1 MDLVITSAAPQAAA
15 SLPGDAAAPG
25 APPSSQFVDLLA
37 ALIAGQTAAAGC
49 EYRPQGGA
57 EVACDGKVPQGD
69 PRLGEF
75 FDFET
80 GLPKT
85 AGPRGWTAENEAPL
99 DADGA
104 AGEDEDEADVT
115 AAVVTAVP
123 VAAPMTQVD
132 VEAIEIAAA
141 APNAV
146 GSTDA
151 AAAKGAA
158 GAPAPVPASA
168 GPAAPATSF
177 TNLFADAQIG
187 AESLETAPAVT
198 TAPIETPAAS
208 GEETNAAHAT
218 AARALARTLA
228 QFAPDANATTQP
240 QAQTAAASGQPSAPA
255 SVPESNAAVSSDA
268 AAQAAAASSS
278 PARRP
283 ETIESREFAPSL
295 PDATDPG
302 IALRGV
308 TPAAGP
314 QSVGDRPAA
323 SAPRLETVEISNPP
337 DADADVATQIVRSI
351 KTSLKDGIGEARVRL
366 RPDYLGEVRIELK
379 VEGDR
384 VSAVLQVERADVRQ
398 QVEQGSQSLRSTLA
412 AQGLHLE
419 ELTVREDGGSRQDRR
434 EGERREGS
442 RRQARRPS
450 TGEVFEL
457 PE

>member
-1 MDLVITSAAPQAAA
+1 MDLVVTSAAPQAAA

-25 APPSSQFVDLLA
+25 APPSSPFVDLLA

-57 EVACDGKVPQGD
+57 EVACDGKVPEGD
-69 PRLGEF
+69 PRLGAF
-75 FDFET
+75 FDVET
-80 GLPKT
+80 GLPKN
-85 AGPRGWTAENEAPL
+85 AGPRGWTGESEVPP
-99 DADGA
+99 ADGA
-104 AGEDEDEADVT
+104 VNEDEGDADVS
-115 AAVVTAVP
+115 AAVVAAVP
-123 VAAPMTQVD
+123 VTAPMTQAD

-141 APNAV
+141 APNAA

-151 AAAKGAA
+151 AAPRSAA
-158 GAPAPVPASA
+158 GAPAPDPASA
-168 GPAAPATSF
+168 GLAAPAKSF
-177 TNLFADAQIG
+177 TNLSADAQIG
-187 AESLETAPAVT
+187 AESLETGAAVT
-198 TAPIETPAAS
+198 TAPVETPAAS
-208 GEETNAAHAT
+208 GEETNAAHAP

-228 QFAPDANATTQP
+228 QFAPDANLATQP
-240 QAQTAAASGQPSAPA
+240 QTQTAAAGGHLSAPT

-283 ETIESREFAPSL
+283 DTIESREFVSSSM

-308 TPAAGP
+308 TPAAGA
-314 QSVGDRPAA
+314 QGAGDRPGA

-337 DADADVATQIVRSI
+337 AADGDVATQIVRSI

-419 ELTVREDGGSRQDRR
+419 ELTVREDGSRQDRR
-434 EGERREGS
+434 EGERREGN

-450 TGEVFEL
+450 GGQVFEL